1 VHRPTVAR
9 WIERH
14 PIAWTAFMAVGIGLN
29 PIVAFTANPSTGG
42 AVLATLGLAGG
53 GMLGLASSWRAKPGD
68 GAGPGS

>member
-1 VHRPTVAR
+1 
-9 WIERH
+9 
-14 PIAWTAFMAVGIGLN
+14 MAVGIGMK